1 MAKSTTTL
9 LLLLGLLL
17 SASNIVKASDPDL
30 TTDFGITSI
39 SAANFTFTG
48 FRNPQPGAQGVATP
62 TAASFQQLPGL
73 TGLGLTAVLFEF
85 GPQSQI
91 SPHTHPR
98 ASEIFYVLSGTV
110 DVGFV
115 DTNNDLFETT
125 LQTGDLFVFPKGLLH
140 FQRNNGGTPA
150 SGFSALSSENPGT
163 LLLASALFTSGGSGL
178 PDSVLATALG
188 TSVQT
193 VDSIKS
199 ALGGSASSPSAS
211 PAPSTGY

>member
-1 MAKSTTTL
+1 MARSPGAL
-9 LLLLGLLL
+9 LLFLALLVTV
-17 SASNIVKASDPDL
+17 SHTVRASDPDL
-30 TTDFGITSI
+30 TTDFGISAT

-48 FRNPQPGAQGVATP
+48 FRNLQPGGKGVATP

-73 TGLGLTAVLFEF
+73 TGLGLTAVQFEF

-98 ASEIFYVLSGTV
+98 ATEIFYVLSGTV

-125 LQTGDLFVFPKGLLH
+125 LQTGDVFVFPKGLLH
-140 FQRNNGGTPA
+140 FQRNNCDQPA

-163 LLLASALFTSGGSGL
+163 LLVVSGLFTAGGKGL
-178 PDSVLATALG
+178 PDNVLATALG
-188 TSVQT
+188 ATTQT
-193 VDSIKS
+193 VDAVKK
-199 ALGGSASSPSAS
+199 ALGVSL
-211 PAPSTGY
+211 

>member
-1 MAKSTTTL
+1 MTKSTRTL
-9 LLLLGLLL
+9 LLFLGMLVTV
-17 SASNIVKASDPDL
+17 SHTVRASDPDL
-30 TTDFGITSI
+30 TTDFGISAI

-48 FRNPQPGAQGVATP
+48 FRNLQAGGKGVATP
-62 TAASFQQLPGL
+62 TFASFQQLPGL
-73 TGLGLTAVLFEF
+73 TGLGLTAVQFEF

-98 ASEIFYVLSGTV
+98 ATEIFYVLSGV
-110 DVGFV
+110 IDVGFV

-140 FQRNNGGTPA
+140 FQRNNGWSSA

-163 LLLASALFTSGGSGL
+163 LLVSNALFTAGGKGL
-178 PDSVLATALG
+178 PDNVLATALG
-188 TSVQT
+188 ASVQT

-199 ALGGSASSPSAS
+199 ALGGSAPPSSAPSPS
-211 PAPSTGY
+211 GY